1 MPFNTLWR
9 SCLVEMSILLA
20 VTLLC
25 MTDVCNGAP
34 TGAVLGIDFGT
45 DNCVV
50 AIARRK
56 GVDIVSNEASQ
67 RCTPSV
73 VSFGSSERFI
83 GERGYSQRMM
93 NLKNTVS
100 EPKRL
105 LGRLLHQ
112 GEGLQDFTVKLEEDH
127 EEVVTRV
134 SLCGEERTFTPTQLV
149 SMILGNLKKI
159 SQADHGSEV
168 VDCAIGVPVYFTEKQ
183 RVALREAASIA
194 GLKSLRLIN
203 DNTATALAYG
213 ITKTDMPEDNPRH
226 VVFLDLGHES
236 VQVSV
241 VAYKKGQLKVLAHS
255 YNKEIG
261 GRHIDKLLFEHFA
274 DVFNQKY
281 GVDAR
286 TNSRAS
292 LRLRTQCEK
301 LKKTLSANPKDLET
315 PIHVECMMEDK
326 DVSGMFT
333 RQQLEELL
341 ESQGLLAKI
350 QETIVSAME
359 RSGIKMDQVDSVEMV
374 GGTSRIPR
382 IRELVSEFFG
392 KESRTTINAAES
404 VARGASLAC
413 AMLSPAFR
421 VREFRVSDC
430 CLFPVEVQ
438 YYSEDGSCKGKLEF
452 ERGSEIPGQKSLKLK
467 TSSPVHFEWMHSQ
480 GTDLPK
486 DASVVLAKHKV
497 NVDPKK
503 GECLLKVDLGLGL
516 DGCPTIF
523 SCIKETQEEVI
534 VEPSP
539 QRTSKKPTSNATNT
553 TDEEADKMAD
563 EPDKA
568 PVPEAPKTKLVTR
581 QEKLSVD
588 TSFQIGNLPEALEK
602 LIGEERDLAIHD
614 ELVHETHASKNSL
627 EEYVYNM
634 RDALS
639 SRYSEYESEDKKR
652 EFLKK
657 LDDMEEWLY
666 GDGEESNKDVY
677 IEKLKAL
684 KQIGDP
690 IESRAKDFDEVK
702 EAFVKMRSYIHLC
715 RRMSL
720 TDDKKFAHITN
731 DERAKVVEECDTY
744 LTWVQD
750 QEASIKSAPKTEAP
764 PKFASEVE
772 SKRSDLEHACKK
784 IMNRPKPKAPSPP
797 PADKPME
804 DQPKEGGETKEQE
817 AMDQEYDDQEID
829 QDDREAQ
836 KKKDEAAWMADEA
849 NPEGAPM
856 ETEAAE
862 AAEDDGPVEME
873 KMD

>member
-1 MPFNTLWR
+1 MID
-9 SCLVEMSILLA
+9 C
-20 VTLLC
+20 
-25 MTDVCNGAP
+25 CNGAP
-34 TGAVLGIDFGT
+34 TGAVMGIDFGT

-67 RCTPSV
+67 RSTPSI
-73 VSFGSSERFI
+73 VSFGASERFI
-83 GERGYSQRMM
+83 GERGSSQRMM

-105 LGRLLHQ
+105 LGRKLHD
-112 GEGLQDFTVKLEEDH
+112 GEELQDFTIKLEEEN
-127 EEVVTRV
+127 EEVVSRV
-134 SLCGEERTFTPTQLV
+134 SLCGHDRTFTPTQLV

-159 SQADHGSEV
+159 AQADHGSEV
-168 VDCAIGVPVYFTEKQ
+168 IDCAIGVPVYFTEKQ
-183 RVALREAASIA
+183 RTALREAASIA

-213 ITKTDMPEDNPRH
+213 ITKTDLPEDNPRH

-236 VQVSV
+236 TQVSV
-241 VAYKKGQLKVLAHS
+241 VAYKKGQLKVLSHS

-274 DVFNQKY
+274 EVFNQKY

-286 TNSRAS
+286 KNSRAS

-333 RQQLEELL
+333 RAQLEELL
-341 ESQGLLAKI
+341 EGQGLLAKI
-350 QETIVSAME
+350 QSTIESAME
-359 RSGIKMDQVDSVEMV
+359 LSGIKMDQVDSVEMV

-382 IRELVSEFFG
+382 VRELVSEFFG
-392 KESRTTINAAES
+392 KDSRTTINAAES

-452 ERGSEIPGQKSLKLK
+452 ERGSEVPGQKSLKLK
-467 TSSPVHFEWMHSQ
+467 TASPVHFEWMHSQ
-480 GTDLPK
+480 AEGLPK
-486 DASVVLAKHKV
+486 DASVVLCKHKV

-503 GECLLKVDLGLGL
+503 GECLLKLDLGLGL
-516 DGCPTIF
+516 DGCPAIF
-523 SCIKETQEEVI
+523 SCVKETQEE
-534 VEPSP
+534 
-539 QRTSKKPTSNATNT
+539 
-553 TDEEADKMAD
+553 
-563 EPDKA
+563 
-568 PVPEAPKTKLVTR
+568 
-581 QEKLSVD
+581 EKISVD
-588 TSFQIGNLPEALEK
+588 TTFQLGNLPEALER
-602 LIGEERDLAIHD
+602 LMEDERNMASHD

-627 EEYVYNM
+627 EEYVYKM
-634 RDALS
+634 RDAIS
-639 SRYSEYESEDKKR
+639 STYSQYESEDKKR
-652 EFLKK
+652 EFLKR

-666 GDGEESNKDVY
+666 GDGEETSKDVY
-677 IEKLKAL
+677 VEKLKEL

-690 IESRAKDFDEVK
+690 IESRAKDFEDVR
-702 EAFVKMRSYIHLC
+702 EAFGKMRSYIDLC
-715 RRMSL
+715 RRMSH
-720 TDDKKFAHITN
+720 TEDKRFSHITAE
-731 DERAKVVEECDTY
+731 ERAKVVEECNQY
-744 LTWVQD
+744 EKWVQE
-750 QEASIKSAPKTEAP
+750 QETIIKAAPKTEVP

-797 PADKPME
+797 PQADKPME
-804 DQPKEGGETKEQE
+804 DQPKEDEQAKEQDE
-817 AMDQEYDDQEID
+817 DEPEE
-829 QDDREAQ
+829 R
-836 KKKDEAAWMADEA
+836 KDEDAWMADEA
-849 NPEGAPM
+849 KPDQAAPM
-856 ETEAAE
+856 DTEATGA
-862 AAEDDGPVEME
+862 AAEEDGPVEME